1 MPIQSVDDPRWLAL
15 VEHDPHATAFHHPA
29 WIRAVASSYRF
40 DPFLVTL
47 EEDDRIVGG
56 LPMMRVPRFFGGYRW
71 VSLPFTDRC
80 EPLGDATHVDR
91 LVDELQAA
99 RAKANV
105 DELEVRAPLLMRDST
120 LTRYVRH
127 VVPLSN
133 DIAAVE
139 KRFAPSVRRAVRQG
153 RASQA
158 RVRIGTTEADLA
170 ETFYGLHVATRRRLG
185 MPVQPRRFFRHLWHR
200 LGPDLCRTLLLESD
214 GRAIAG
220 VVLLTWKS
228 HLVYKYGASDHHAW
242 KMRPNNVLFQE
253 TIEWACANG
262 FTEFDLGRTD
272 SSAASLRR
280 FKRGWGAEEEIL
292 EYTSI
297 GKPRALSG
305 AGSKPIVRTTLRHSP
320 EWFVRLTG
328 EVVYRHAA

>member
-1 MPIQSVDDPRWLAL
+1 MPIQSVDDPRWVAL

-40 DPFLVTL
+40 DPFLVTI
-47 EEDDRIVGG
+47 EEEGRMLTA
-56 LPMMRVPRFFGGYRW
+56 LPMMRVPRFFGGHRW

-80 EPLGDATHVDR
+80 QPLGDEGQADS
-91 LVDELQAA
+91 LVDELQSA
-99 RAKANV
+99 RAKAGV
-105 DELEVRAPLLMRDST
+105 EAVEVRSPLLLPDST
-120 LTRYVRH
+120 RLRFVRH
-127 VVPLSN
+127 VVSLS
-133 DIAAVE
+133 DDFRAVE
-139 KRFAPSVRRAVRQG
+139 RRFAPSVRRAVRQG
-153 RASQA
+153 RASPA
-158 RVRIGTTEADLA
+158 RVRVGTTEADLS
-170 ETFYGLHVATRRRLG
+170 ETFYRLHVATRRRLG
-185 MPVQPRRFFRHLWHR
+185 MPVQPKRFFRHLWHG
-200 LGPDLCRTLLLESD
+200 LGPDLCRTLLLEVD

-220 VVLLTWKS
+220 VVLLAWKS

-242 KMRPNNVLFQE
+242 KLRPNNVLFQE

-272 SSAASLRR
+272 TSAASLRR

-297 GKPRALSG
+297 GKPRALTG
-305 AGSKPIVRTTLRHSP
+305 AGSKPIVRSALRHSP
-320 EWFVRLTG
+320 EWVVRLTG